1 MKQNISFDQYIGLFQ
16 DLLGSLTL
24 SIPAHSV
31 KPQLDQEA
39 RRKFR
44 GLRQMSQIVVETFS
58 DFENVSFAAAVMNSE
73 DKNEKFPSKE
83 SSPGTILH
91 FK

>member
-83 SSPGTILH
+83 SSPGTI
-91 FK
+91 